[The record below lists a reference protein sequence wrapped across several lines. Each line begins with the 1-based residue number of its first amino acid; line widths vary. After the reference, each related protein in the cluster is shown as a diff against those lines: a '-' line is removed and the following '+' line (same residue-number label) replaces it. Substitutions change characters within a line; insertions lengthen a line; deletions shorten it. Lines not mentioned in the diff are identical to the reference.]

1 MVIQLWWY
9 LLVAIGLFT
18 IGLFGAMTRRNAVN
32 VLMGIELMLNAVN
45 LNAVAFWRY
54 VSPTRTLA
62 TVDAAGETGV
72 GEFIASM
79 DGQVFALMIIALA
92 AAEAAVGLALIIAIY
107 RKRKT
112 VRLED
117 FTLMK
122 G

>member
-1 MVIQLWWY
+1 MVVELWWY
-9 LLVAIGLFT
+9 LLVSVVLFT

-32 VLMGIELMLNAVN
+32 VLMGIELMLNGVN

-62 TVDAAGETGV
+62 TVDAAGEAAV
-72 GEFIASM
+72 GNYVASM

-107 RKRKT
+107 RRRRT